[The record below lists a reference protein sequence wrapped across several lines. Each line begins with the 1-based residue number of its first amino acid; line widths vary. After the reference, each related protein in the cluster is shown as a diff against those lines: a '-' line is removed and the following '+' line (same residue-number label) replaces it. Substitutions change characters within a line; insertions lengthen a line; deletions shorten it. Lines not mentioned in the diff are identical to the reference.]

1 MAAPDAHDTPVKTSN
16 IQLIGNTPLLEFTHF
31 ESDLDLKAKVYGK
44 VESFNLTGSIKDR
57 AALYMIEAAERE
69 GKLKTGSTIIEP
81 TSGNTGIALSAI
93 GSAKGYK
100 VILVMPDTMS
110 VERRRLMKAYGAE
123 IVLTDGA
130 KGISGSIEKAGELL
144 AEIEDSFMPD
154 QFSNAANAQAHY
166 ETTGPEIWRDT
177 DGDVDVLVSGVGT
190 GGTITGAGR
199 YLKEQDPHVKVIAV
213 EPNSSAVLSGDKP
226 GPHKIQGIG
235 TGFVPGVLDTAV
247 YDEIIRITNED
258 AFATGAAVARKEG
271 ILAGISSGAAVST
284 ALQIAQREENA
295 GKNIVVILPDSGDRY
310 LSTPLFAA
318 E

>member
-16 IQLIGNTPLLEFTHF
+16 IQLIGNTPLLEFTRF
-31 ESDLDLKAKVYGK
+31 ESDLGLKARVYGK
-44 VESFNLTGSIKDR
+44 IEAFNLTGSIKDR

-69 GKLKTGSTIIEP
+69 GKLKPGSTIIEP

-144 AEIEDSFMPD
+144 AEIEASFMPD

-271 ILAGISSGAAVST
+271 ILAGISSGAAVSA

>member
-44 VESFNLTGSIKDR
+44 IEAFNLTGSIKDR

-69 GKLKTGSTIIEP
+69 GKLKPGSTIIEP

-235 TGFVPGVLDTAV
+235 TGFIPGVLDTAV

-271 ILAGISSGAAVST
+271 ILAGISSGAAVSA

>member
-44 VESFNLTGSIKDR
+44 VEAFNLTGSIKDR

-69 GKLKTGSTIIEP
+69 GKLKPGSTIIEP

-130 KGISGSIEKAGELL
+130 KGISGSVEKAGELL

-235 TGFVPGVLDTAV
+235 TGFVPGALDTAV

-271 ILAGISSGAAVST
+271 ILAGISSGAAVSA

>member
-44 VESFNLTGSIKDR
+44 VEAFNLTGSIKDR

-69 GKLKTGSTIIEP
+69 GKLKPGSTIIEP

-258 AFATGAAVARKEG
+258 AFATGAAVALKEG
-271 ILAGISSGAAVST
+271 ILAGISSGAAVSA

-310 LSTPLFAA
+310 LSTSLFAA

>member
-44 VESFNLTGSIKDR
+44 VEAFNLTGSIKDR

-69 GKLKTGSTIIEP
+69 GKLKPGSTIIEP

-235 TGFVPGVLDTAV
+235 TGVVPGVLDTAV

-271 ILAGISSGAAVST
+271 ILAGISSGAAVSA

>member
-16 IQLIGNTPLLEFTHF
+16 IQLIGNTPLLEFARF
-31 ESDLDLKAKVYGK
+31 ESDLGLKARVYGK
-44 VESFNLTGSIKDR
+44 IEAFNLTGSIKDR

-69 GKLKTGSTIIEP
+69 GKLKPGSTIIEP

-130 KGISGSIEKAGELL
+130 KGISGSIEKSGELL

-199 YLKEQDPHVKVIAV
+199 YLKEQDSHVKVIAV

-271 ILAGISSGAAVST
+271 ILAGISSGAAVSA

>member
-16 IQLIGNTPLLEFTHF
+16 IQLIWNTPLLEFTHF

-44 VESFNLTGSIKDR
+44 VEAFNLTGSIKDR

-69 GKLKTGSTIIEP
+69 GKLKPGSTIIEP

-93 GSAKGYK
+93 GNAKGYK

-144 AEIEDSFMPD
+144 AEIEGSFMPD

-213 EPNSSAVLSGDKP
+213 EPNSYAAQAYLQKAP
-226 GPHKIQGIG
+226 QKIQGIG
-235 TGFVPGVLDTAV
+235 TGFIPGILDTAV

-258 AFATGAAVARKEG
+258 AFATGAAIARKEG
-271 ILAGISSGAAVST
+271 ILAGISSGAAVSA
-284 ALQIAQREENA
+284 ALQIAQREENT

>member
-44 VESFNLTGSIKDR
+44 VEAFNLTGSIKDR

-69 GKLKTGSTIIEP
+69 GKLKPGSTIIEP

-130 KGISGSIEKAGELL
+130 KGISGSIDKARELL
-144 AEIEDSFMPD
+144 AEIEGSFIPD

-177 DGDVDVLVSGVGT
+177 DGNVDVFVSGVGT

-199 YLKEQDPHVKVIAV
+199 YLKEQDSHVKVIAV

-271 ILAGISSGAAVST
+271 ILAGISSGAAVSA

>member
-44 VESFNLTGSIKDR
+44 VEAFNLTGSIKDR

-69 GKLKTGSTIIEP
+69 GKLKPGSTIIEP

-226 GPHKIQGIG
+226 GPHRIQGIG

-258 AFATGAAVARKEG
+258 AFATGAAVALKEG
-271 ILAGISSGAAVST
+271 ILAGISSGAAVSA

-310 LSTPLFAA
+310 LSTSLFAA

>member
-16 IQLIGNTPLLEFTHF
+16 IQLIGNTPLLEFTRF
-31 ESDLDLKAKVYGK
+31 ESDLGLKARVYGK
-44 VESFNLTGSIKDR
+44 IEAFNLTGSIKDR

-69 GKLKTGSTIIEP
+69 GKLKPGSTIIEP
-81 TSGNTGIALSAI
+81 TSGNTGLALSAI

-144 AEIEDSFMPD
+144 AEIEGSFMPD

-271 ILAGISSGAAVST
+271 ILAGISSGAAVSA

>member
-271 ILAGISSGAAVST
+271 ILAGISSGAAVSA

>member
-16 IQLIGNTPLLEFTHF
+16 IQLIGNTPLLEFTRF
-31 ESDLDLKAKVYGK
+31 ESDLGLKARVYGK
-44 VESFNLTGSIKDR
+44 IEAFNLTGSIKDR

-69 GKLKTGSTIIEP
+69 GKLKPGSTIIEP

-235 TGFVPGVLDTAV
+235 TGFIPGVLDTAV

-258 AFATGAAVARKEG
+258 AFATGAAIARKEG
-271 ILAGISSGAAVST
+271 ILAGISSGAAVSA
-284 ALQIAQREENA
+284 ALQIAQREENT

>member
-16 IQLIGNTPLLEFTHF
+16 IQLIGNTPLLEFARF
-31 ESDLDLKAKVYGK
+31 ESDLGLKARVYGK
-44 VESFNLTGSIKDR
+44 IEAFNLTGSIKDR

-69 GKLKTGSTIIEP
+69 GKLKPGSTIIEP

-93 GSAKGYK
+93 GNAKGYK

-258 AFATGAAVARKEG
+258 AFATGAAIARKEG
-271 ILAGISSGAAVST
+271 ILAGISSGAAVSA

>member
-44 VESFNLTGSIKDR
+44 VEAFNLTGSIKDR

-69 GKLKTGSTIIEP
+69 GKLKPGSTIIEP

-271 ILAGISSGAAVST
+271 ILAGISSGAAVSA

-310 LSTPLFAA
+310 LSTSLFAA

>member
-16 IQLIGNTPLLEFTHF
+16 IQLIGNTPLLEFARF
-31 ESDLDLKAKVYGK
+31 ESDLGLKARVYGK
-44 VESFNLTGSIKDR
+44 IEAFNLTGSIKDR

-69 GKLKTGSTIIEP
+69 GKLKPGSTIIEP

-271 ILAGISSGAAVST
+271 ILAGISSGAAVSA

-295 GKNIVVILPDSGDRY
+295 GKNIVVILPDSGARY

>member
-16 IQLIGNTPLLEFTHF
+16 IQLIGNTPLLEFTRF
-31 ESDLDLKAKVYGK
+31 ESDLGLKARVYGK
-44 VESFNLTGSIKDR
+44 IEAFNLTGSIKDR
-57 AALYMIEAAERE
+57 AALYMIEAAERD
-69 GKLKTGSTIIEP
+69 GKLKPGSTIIEP

-271 ILAGISSGAAVST
+271 ILAGISSGAAVSA

>member
-16 IQLIGNTPLLEFTHF
+16 IQLIGNTPLLEFTRF
-31 ESDLDLKAKVYGK
+31 ESDLGLKARVYGK
-44 VESFNLTGSIKDR
+44 IEAFNLTGSIKDR

-69 GKLKTGSTIIEP
+69 GKLKPGSTIIEP

-258 AFATGAAVARKEG
+258 AFATGAAVALKEG
-271 ILAGISSGAAVST
+271 ILAGISSGAAVSA

-310 LSTPLFAA
+310 LSTSLFAA

>member
-16 IQLIGNTPLLEFTHF
+16 IQLIGNTPLLEFARF
-31 ESDLDLKAKVYGK
+31 ESDLGLKARVYGK
-44 VESFNLTGSIKDR
+44 IEAFNLTGSIKDR

-69 GKLKTGSTIIEP
+69 GKLKPGSTIIEP

-271 ILAGISSGAAVST
+271 ILAGISSGAAVSA

>member
-44 VESFNLTGSIKDR
+44 VEAFNLTGSIKDR

-69 GKLKTGSTIIEP
+69 GKLKPGSTIIEP

-144 AEIEDSFMPD
+144 AEIEGSFMPD

-235 TGFVPGVLDTAV
+235 TGFVPGILDTAV

-258 AFATGAAVARKEG
+258 AFATGAAIARKEG
-271 ILAGISSGAAVST
+271 ILAGISSGAAVSA
-284 ALQIAQREENA
+284 ALQIAQREENT

>member
-16 IQLIGNTPLLEFTHF
+16 IQLIGNTPLLEFTRF
-31 ESDLDLKAKVYGK
+31 ESDLGLKARVYGK
-44 VESFNLTGSIKDR
+44 IEAFNLTGSIKDR

-69 GKLKTGSTIIEP
+69 GKLKPGSTIIEP

-271 ILAGISSGAAVST
+271 ILAGISSGAAVSA